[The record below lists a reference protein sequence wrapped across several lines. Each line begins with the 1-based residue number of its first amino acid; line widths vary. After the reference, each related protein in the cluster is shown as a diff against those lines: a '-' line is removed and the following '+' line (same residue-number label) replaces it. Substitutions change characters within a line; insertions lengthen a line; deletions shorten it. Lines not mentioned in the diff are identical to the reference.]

1 MTSDPGHHE
10 SIHTDP
16 RVSSPTNVQWSPR
29 PGWATVRLVGTCA
42 DRTLRRG
49 RIVAHNPGEEY
60 DVPGQNDGLLTGTM
74 VIVLHEAA
82 RLVEDDLHLVPEH
95 AVVAVGDA
103 LP

>member
-1 MTSDPGHHE
+1 MKRG
-10 SIHTDP
+10 
-16 RVSSPTNVQWSPR
+16 RVDAPKNVAWTPR

-49 RIVAHNPGEEY
+49 RIVQHSPGDEY
-60 DVPGQNDGLLTGTM
+60 VVPGGDGMEAETM

-82 RLVEDDLHLVPEH
+82 RMVEDDLHLIPEH
-95 AVVAVGDA
+95 AVVAIGQA

>member
-1 MTSDPGHHE
+1 MTP
-10 SIHTDP
+10 TD
-16 RVSSPTNVQWSPR
+16 RRMRTATNMVWTPR

-49 RIVAHNPGEEY
+49 QVVLHNPGDDY
-60 DVPGQNDGLLTGTM
+60 DNIPGQEDGLDPGTM
-74 VIVLHEAA
+74 VIILAEAA
-82 RLVEDDLHLVPEH
+82 RLVEDDLHLVPEQ